1 MDSFLTPEQL
11 DLLLKARQSVSAAK
25 ILLENG
31 YPDYAASRAYYSM
44 FYVAEAFLIGE
55 GMSFSSYAGVISA
68 FGRNFAPTGKVPI
81 QFHRFL
87 IDAQDLRNAGD
98 YGQLNAVSDEQA
110 NEQIMNAE
118 MFLEL
123 AGNLI
128 GTF

>member
-1 MDSFLTPEQL
+1 MTPEQL

-55 GMSFSSYAGVISA
+55 GMSFSSHAGVISA
-68 FGRNFAPTGKVPI
+68 FGRNFARTGKVPI

-98 YGQLNAVSDEQA
+98 YGQLNAVSVEQA

-123 AGNLI
+123 AANLI
-128 GTF
+128 ATF

>member
-1 MDSFLTPEQL
+1 MTPEQF

-25 ILLENG
+25 ILLDNG

-55 GMSFSSYAGVISA
+55 EMSFSSHAGVISA
-68 FGRNFAPTGKVPI
+68 FGRDLCRTGKVPI

-98 YGQLNAVSDEQA
+98 YGQLNAVSVEQA

-123 AGNLI
+123 AENLI

>member
-1 MDSFLTPEQL
+1 MTPEQL

-25 ILLENG
+25 ILLEND

-55 GMSFSSYAGVISA
+55 GMSFSSHAGVISA
-68 FGRNFAPTGKVPI
+68 FGRNFARTGKVPI

-98 YGQLNAVSDEQA
+98 YGQFNAVSVEQA

-123 AGNLI
+123 AANLI

>member
-1 MDSFLTPEQL
+1 MTPEQL
-11 DLLLKARQSVSAAK
+11 DLVLKARQSVSAAK

-31 YPDYAASRAYYSM
+31 YPDYTASRAYHSM

-55 GMSFSSYAGVISA
+55 GMSFSSHAGVISA
-68 FGRNFAPTGKVPI
+68 FGRNFPRTGKVPI

-98 YGQLNAVSDEQA
+98 YGQLNAVSVEQA

-123 AGNLI
+123 AANLI

>member
-1 MDSFLTPEQL
+1 MTPEQL

-55 GMSFSSYAGVISA
+55 GMSFSSHAGVISA
-68 FGRNFAPTGKVPI
+68 FGRNFARTGKVPI

>member
-1 MDSFLTPEQL
+1 MTPEQL
-11 DLLLKARQSVSAAK
+11 DLVLKARQSVSAAK

-55 GMSFSSYAGVISA
+55 GMSFSSHAGVISA
-68 FGRNFAPTGKVPI
+68 FGRNFARTGKVPI

-98 YGQLNAVSDEQA
+98 YGQLNAVSVEQA

-123 AGNLI
+123 AANLI

>member
-1 MDSFLTPEQL
+1 MTPEQL

-25 ILLENG
+25 ILLEND

-44 FYVAEAFLIGE
+44 FYVAETFLIGE
-55 GMSFSSYAGVISA
+55 GMSFSSHAGVISA
-68 FGRNFAPTGKVPI
+68 FGRNFARTGKVPI

-98 YGQLNAVSDEQA
+98 YGQLNAVSLEQA
-110 NEQIMNAE
+110 NEQIINAE

-123 AGNLI
+123 AANLI

>member
-1 MDSFLTPEQL
+1 LTPEQL

-25 ILLENG
+25 ILLEND

-55 GMSFSSYAGVISA
+55 GMSFSSHAGVISA
-68 FGRNFAPTGKVPI
+68 FGRNFARTGKVPI

-98 YGQLNAVSDEQA
+98 YGQFNAVSVEQA

-123 AGNLI
+123 AANLI

>member
-1 MDSFLTPEQL
+1 MTPEQL
-11 DLLLKARQSVSAAK
+11 DLVLKARQSVSAAK

-44 FYVAEAFLIGE
+44 FYVSEAFLIGE
-55 GMSFSSYAGVISA
+55 GMSFSSHAGVISA
-68 FGRNFAPTGKVPI
+68 FGRNFARTGKVPI

-98 YGQLNAVSDEQA
+98 YGQLNAVSVEQA

-123 AGNLI
+123 AANLI

>member
-1 MDSFLTPEQL
+1 LTPEQL
-11 DLLLKARQSVSAAK
+11 DLVLKARQSVSAAK

-55 GMSFSSYAGVISA
+55 GMSFSSHAGVISA
-68 FGRNFAPTGKVPI
+68 FGRNFARTGKVPI

-98 YGQLNAVSDEQA
+98 YGQLNAVSVEQA

-123 AGNLI
+123 AANLI

>member
-1 MDSFLTPEQL
+1 MFLPL
-11 DLLLKARQSVSAAK
+11 K

-55 GMSFSSYAGVISA
+55 GMSFSSHAGVISA
-68 FGRNFAPTGKVPI
+68 FGRNFARTGKVPI

-98 YGQLNAVSDEQA
+98 YGQLNAVSVEQA

-123 AGNLI
+123 AANLI